1 MRRASLVF
9 DFVTG
14 AWSHLCALTLLLAAT
29 AASAQTT
36 SPAPPLTI
44 GFAGREV
51 VASGA
56 TVGGKVAWFSVAK
69 EIRNSAAQLQRRDAI
84 VDAGATGE
92 ATFALD
98 EPVAP
103 LSIWVAVDVASG
115 RFAVAPAPTFERREL
130 LLAPDAFQPGARGS
144 DDVLRD
150 THEFL
155 EVALVR
161 PSKGDRGFAGA
172 WAGTVG
178 DGGRSDGDARSNG
191 EVVLPLSRLRPIGQS
206 AELLPPV
213 WAPGDVVA
221 VIDPNAMAV
230 QVTTVSPGARP

>member
-1 MRRASLVF
+1 VRR
-9 DFVTG
+9 T
-14 AWSHLCALTLLLAAT
+14 HLCALTLLLTAT

-36 SPAPPLTI
+36 NPSPPLTI
-44 GFAGREV
+44 GFAEREV

-69 EIRNSAAQLQRRDAI
+69 EIRNSAALLKRRDAI
-84 VDAGATGE
+84 VEAGATGE
-92 ATFALD
+92 ARFVL
-98 EPVAP
+98 EGPIPP

-115 RFAVAPAPTFERREL
+115 RFVVVPAPNLERREL
-130 LLAPDAFQPGARGS
+130 QLAPDAFQPGARGS

-150 THEFL
+150 TYEFL

-161 PSKGDRGFAGA
+161 PSKGDRGLAGA

-178 DGGRSDGDARSNG
+178 DGGRSDGDGRSNG

-206 AELLPPV
+206 AELLPPA

-230 QVTTVSPGARP
+230 QVATVSPGARP